1 MRTPA
6 PLLFINQYL
15 KMNSRPFTDRTSCL
29 PKQFEVN
36 QSIPCVISFLLF
48 ASALIGC
55 HAPSQATKAPPPDHT
70 VAHTDARVIE
80 RTLHKIFDRPNAPLT
95 VKPISVEGDFAV
107 AGWMQHGTG
116 GRTLLKRQQGQWKIA
131 FCGDAGLVD
140 ASNLEKR
147 GLSRS
152 LAEKLAGKIKTAEA
166 ALTEQE
172 RAQISKFHGV
182 IHVGE
187 MHPSPR

>member
-29 PKQFEVN
+29 PEQFEVN
-36 QSIPCVISFLLF
+36 QSIPCVIGFLLF

-70 VAHTDARVIE
+70 VAHTDARAIE

-131 FCGDAGLVD
+131 LCGDAGLVD
-140 ASNLEKR
+140 ASTLEKM
-147 GLSRS
+147 GLPHSGALE
-152 LAEKLAGKIKTAEA
+152 LAQKIKTAEA
-166 ALTEQE
+166 ALTAQE
-172 RAQISKFHGV
+172 RIQISKFHGV
-182 IHVGE
+182 MHVGE
-187 MHPSPR
+187 AHPQPQ